1 MAADIRGAMAER
13 LGEPPGGE
21 QPSGRTAKRPQGA
34 RIPQNSSEALTLIGD
49 FIERLISLV
58 ADSEPE
64 LADGLEDVL
73 ARVESLKRLA
83 GETNRS
89 QGRRNG
95 RSGRS
100 PQGGARETI
109 SEQDIEAVL
118 GK

>member
-1 MAADIRGAMAER
+1 MAVDIRNALAER
-13 LGEPPGGE
+13 LGESPGGE
-21 QPSGRTAKRPQGA
+21 QPSGRTARKPPGA
-34 RIPQNSSEALTLIGD
+34 RIPQNSGEALTLISE

-58 ADSEPE
+58 ANSEPE

-73 ARVESLKRLA
+73 ARVESLNKRLA
-83 GETNRS
+83 GETNR

-100 PQGGARETI
+100 SQGGARETI